1 MTAGIKLAL
10 RIGLTTG
17 QRIGEI
23 LGAPRS
29 EIDLGRAEW
38 LIPASRAKNGREH
51 MVPLSPLAIE
61 LFREATDSTDERFI
75 FPNRAKC
82 SHLEVNAISHAMRR
96 ALPQLGLDKNPA
108 TPHDLRRTVASNLA
122 RMGIPE
128 AVIAHLL
135 NHKSEI
141 EKTITSRVYNQHA
154 YAVEKRM
161 ALEQWADVLADII
174 DGRRGPGNVV
184 RLQR

>member
-1 MTAGIKLAL
+1 
-10 RIGLTTG
+10 
-17 QRIGEI
+17 
-23 LGAPRS
+23 
-29 EIDLGRAEW
+29 
-38 LIPASRAKNGREH
+38 
-51 MVPLSPLAIE
+51 
-61 LFREATDSTDERFI
+61 
-75 FPNRAKC
+75 
-82 SHLEVNAISHAMRR
+82 
-96 ALPQLGLDKNPA
+96 
-108 TPHDLRRTVASNLA
+108 
-122 RMGIPE
+122 MGIPE